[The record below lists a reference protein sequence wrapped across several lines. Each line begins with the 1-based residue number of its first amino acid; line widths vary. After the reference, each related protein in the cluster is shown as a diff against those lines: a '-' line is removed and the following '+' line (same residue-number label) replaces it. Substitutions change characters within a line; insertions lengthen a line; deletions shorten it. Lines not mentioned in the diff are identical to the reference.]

1 MTADRLT
8 ASPLTHEALSH
19 EGITH
24 GFFTRRGG
32 VSEGIYESLN
42 CGLGSDDRAENVTE
56 NRRRVAQKL
65 GAEGAALLTPYQHHS
80 ADVAIVTAAEQDGWA
95 SGSAP
100 KADAVVTA
108 EPGVL
113 IGILTADCAP
123 VLFADPQQ
131 RVVGAAHSGWRGAV
145 GGVLTSTLAAM
156 EQLGAKRAN
165 IRAAVGPTISVK
177 NYEVGPEFVAQF
189 IAQDESYRKFFTD
202 PQDGGR
208 PHFDLPAFVVAQLQA
223 AGIGEVAALDAC
235 TYENESLFYSYRRNC
250 HQSIEDYGRHISAI
264 GLN

>member
-1 MTADRLT
+1 MTAEPLT
-8 ASPLTHEALSH
+8 ASPLTH

-42 CGLGSDDRAENVTE
+42 CGFGSHDSHDAVAE
-56 NRRRVAQKL
+56 NRRLVGKAL
-65 GAEGAALLTPYQHHS
+65 GVEGSVLLTPYQHHS
-80 ADVAIVTAAEQDGWA
+80 ADAVIVTTPQPDGWA
-95 SGSAP
+95 GGSAP

-108 EPGVL
+108 VPGVL

-123 VLFADPQQ
+123 VLFADPQEK
-131 RVVGAAHSGWRGAV
+131 VVGAAHSGWRGAV
-145 GGVLTSTLAAM
+145 GGVLTSTIEAM

-165 IRAAVGPTISVK
+165 IRAVVGPTISVK

-189 IAQDESYRKFFTD
+189 VAQDESYRRFFTE
-202 PQDGGR
+202 PQAGQR